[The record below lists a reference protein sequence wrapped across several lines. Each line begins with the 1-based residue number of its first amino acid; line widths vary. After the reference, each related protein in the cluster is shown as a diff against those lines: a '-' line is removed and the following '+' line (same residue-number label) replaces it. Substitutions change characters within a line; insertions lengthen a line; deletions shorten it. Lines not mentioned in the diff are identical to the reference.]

1 MNLKKRW
8 KADWEA
14 LKKLSGQEKW
24 LFIWDY
30 YRIPLIALG
39 CVMILTAITLLTN
52 AGREEVALYAVF
64 VNSDRALE
72 EPDSTPLDALAE
84 RAGIPMEGRTVDVT
98 ANLTLGQDLNEA
110 YDAQT
115 VQVLAALFGI
125 SDLDLFAA
133 DEAVFEGYAQQD
145 AFADLS
151 VLIDRELLAGAD
163 LYTYTLEGK
172 TVTGGIVLHSGSALH
187 EAGYYHGDVIV
198 GAAVNAEHLEEAVAV
213 LRQLLVEAKNG

>member
-8 KADWEA
+8 KADREA
-14 LKKLSGQEKW
+14 LKKLSGREKW
-24 LFIWDY
+24 LFVWDY
-30 YRIPLIALG
+30 YKIPLIALC
-39 CVMILTAITLLTN
+39 CVIILTAITLLTN
-52 AGREEVALYAVF
+52 AGRGEVALYAVF
-64 VNSDRALE
+64 VNSDRSFE
-72 EPDSTPLDALAE
+72 EPDSALLDALAE

-115 VQVLAALFGI
+115 VQVLGALFGI
-125 SDLDLFAA
+125 SDLDLFAS
-133 DEAVFEGYAQQD
+133 DQAVFERYAQQD

-163 LYTYTLEGK
+163 LYTYTVEGK

-198 GAAVNAEHLEEAVAV
+198 GAAINAEHLEEAVAM
-213 LRQLLVEAKNG
+213 LRQLLAEAQNG

>member
-8 KADWEA
+8 KADREA
-14 LKKLSGQEKW
+14 LKKLSGREKW
-24 LFIWDY
+24 LFVWDY
-30 YRIPLIALG
+30 YKIPLIALC
-39 CVMILTAITLLTN
+39 CVIFLTAITLLTG

-64 VNSDRALE
+64 VNSDRNLE
-72 EPDSTPLDALAE
+72 EPDSTQLDALAE

-98 ANLTLGQDLNEA
+98 ANLTLGQNLNEA

-115 VQVLAALFGI
+115 VQVLGALFGI

-133 DEAVFEGYAQQD
+133 DQAVFERYAQQD

-163 LYTYTLEGK
+163 LYTYTVEGK

-198 GAAVNAEHLEEAVAV
+198 GAAVNSENLEEAVAM
-213 LRQLLVEAKNG
+213 LRQLLAEAQNG

>member
-64 VNSDRALE
+64 VNSDRTLE
-72 EPDSTPLDALAE
+72 EPDSTLLDALAE
-84 RAGIPMEGRTVDVT
+84 RAGIPMEGRAVDVT

-213 LRQLLVEAKNG
+213 LRQLLVEAQNG

>member
-8 KADWEA
+8 KADREA

-64 VNSDRALE
+64 VNSDRNLE
-72 EPDSTPLDALAE
+72 EPDSTQLDALAE

-213 LRQLLVEAKNG
+213 LRQLLVEAQNG

>member
-8 KADWEA
+8 KADREA

-64 VNSDRALE
+64 VNSDKTLE
-72 EPDSTPLDALAE
+72 EPDSTLLDALAE
-84 RAGIPMEGRTVDVT
+84 RAGIPMEGRAVDVT

-213 LRQLLVEAKNG
+213 LRQLLVEAQNG

>member
-133 DEAVFEGYAQQD
+133 DEEVFEGYAQQD

-213 LRQLLVEAKNG
+213 LRQLLVEAQNG

>member
-8 KADWEA
+8 KADREA

-30 YRIPLIALG
+30 YRIPLIALA

-64 VNSDRALE
+64 VNSDRTLE
-72 EPDSTPLDALAE
+72 EPDSTLLDALAE

-213 LRQLLVEAKNG
+213 LRQLLVEAQNG

>member
-8 KADWEA
+8 KADREA
-14 LKKLSGQEKW
+14 LKKLSGREKW
-24 LFIWDY
+24 LFVWDY
-30 YRIPLIALG
+30 YKIPLIALC
-39 CVMILTAITLLTN
+39 CVIFLTAITLLTN

-64 VNSDRALE
+64 VNSDRNLE
-72 EPDSTPLDALAE
+72 EPDSTLLDALAE

-115 VQVLAALFGI
+115 VQVLGALFGI

-133 DEAVFEGYAQQD
+133 DQAVFERYAQQD

-163 LYTYTLEGK
+163 LYTYTVEGR

-198 GAAVNAEHLEEAVAV
+198 GAAVNAEHLEEAVAM
-213 LRQLLVEAKNG
+213 LRQLLAEAQNG

>member
-8 KADWEA
+8 KADREA

-64 VNSDRALE
+64 VNSDRTLE
-72 EPDSTPLDALAE
+72 EPDSTLLDALAE

-198 GAAVNAEHLEEAVAV
+198 GAAVNAEHLEEAVAM
-213 LRQLLVEAKNG
+213 LRQLLVEAQNG

>member
-8 KADWEA
+8 KADREA

-213 LRQLLVEAKNG
+213 LRQLLVEAQNG

>member
-84 RAGIPMEGRTVDVT
+84 RAGIPTEGRTVDVT

-213 LRQLLVEAKNG
+213 LRQLLVEAQNG

>member
-8 KADWEA
+8 KADREA
-14 LKKLSGQEKW
+14 LKKLSGREKW
-24 LFIWDY
+24 LFVWDY
-30 YRIPLIALG
+30 YKIPLIALC
-39 CVMILTAITLLTN
+39 CVIFLTAITLLTG

-64 VNSDRALE
+64 VNSDRNLE
-72 EPDSTPLDALAE
+72 EPDSTQLDALAE

-115 VQVLAALFGI
+115 VQVLGALFGI

-133 DEAVFEGYAQQD
+133 DQAVFERYAQQD

-163 LYTYTLEGK
+163 LYTYTVEGK

-198 GAAVNAEHLEEAVAV
+198 GAAINAEHLEEAVAM
-213 LRQLLVEAKNG
+213 LRQLLAEAQNG

>member
-8 KADWEA
+8 KADREA
-14 LKKLSGQEKW
+14 LKKLSGREKW
-24 LFIWDY
+24 LFVWDY
-30 YRIPLIALG
+30 YKIPLIALC
-39 CVMILTAITLLTN
+39 CVIILTAITLLTG

-64 VNSDRALE
+64 VNSDRSFE
-72 EPDSTPLDALAE
+72 EPDSALLDALAE

-115 VQVLAALFGI
+115 VQVLGALFGI
-125 SDLDLFAA
+125 SDLDLFAS
-133 DEAVFEGYAQQD
+133 DQAVFERYAQQD

-163 LYTYTLEGK
+163 LYTYTVEGK

-198 GAAVNAEHLEEAVAV
+198 GAAINAEHLEEAVAM
-213 LRQLLVEAKNG
+213 LRQLLAEAQNG

>member
-8 KADWEA
+8 KADREA
-14 LKKLSGQEKW
+14 LKKLSGREKW
-24 LFIWDY
+24 LFVWDY
-30 YRIPLIALG
+30 YKIPLIALC
-39 CVMILTAITLLTN
+39 CVIFLTAITLLTG

-64 VNSDRALE
+64 VNSDRNLE
-72 EPDSTPLDALAE
+72 EPDSTQLDALAE

-98 ANLTLGQDLNEA
+98 ANLTLGQNLNEA

-115 VQVLAALFGI
+115 VQVLGALFGI

-133 DEAVFEGYAQQD
+133 DQAVFERYAQQD

-163 LYTYTLEGK
+163 LYRRRYRRSLCRLCPQGHARSDQRVHLCGTRGQSETRC
-172 TVTGGIVLHSGSALH
+172 GS
-187 EAGYYHGDVIV
+187 
-198 GAAVNAEHLEEAVAV
+198 
-213 LRQLLVEAKNG
+213 LRRRTCKG

>member
-8 KADWEA
+8 KADREA
-14 LKKLSGQEKW
+14 LKKLSGREKW
-24 LFIWDY
+24 LFVWDY
-30 YRIPLIALG
+30 YKIPLIAVC
-39 CVMILTAITLLTN
+39 CVIFLTAITLLTN

-64 VNSDRALE
+64 VNSDRTLE
-72 EPDSTPLDALAE
+72 EPDSALLDALAE

-98 ANLTLGQDLNEA
+98 ANLTLGQDLDEA
-110 YDAQT
+110 SDAQT
-115 VQVLAALFGI
+115 VQVLGALFGI

-133 DEAVFEGYAQQD
+133 DQAVFERYAQQN

-163 LYTYTLEGK
+163 LYTYTVEGK

-198 GAAVNAEHLEEAVAV
+198 GAAINAEHLEEAVAM
-213 LRQLLVEAKNG
+213 LRQLLAEAQNG

>member
-8 KADWEA
+8 KADREA

-64 VNSDRALE
+64 VNSDRTLE

-115 VQVLAALFGI
+115 VQMLAALFGI

-133 DEAVFEGYAQQD
+133 DEEVFEGYAQQD

-213 LRQLLVEAKNG
+213 LRQLLVEAQNG

>member
-8 KADWEA
+8 KADREA
-14 LKKLSGQEKW
+14 LKKLPGREKW
-24 LFIWDY
+24 LFVWDY
-30 YRIPLIALG
+30 YKIPLIALC
-39 CVMILTAITLLTN
+39 CVIILTAITLLTG

-64 VNSDRALE
+64 VNSDRNLE
-72 EPDSTPLDALAE
+72 EPDSTQLDALAE

-115 VQVLAALFGI
+115 VQVLGALFGI

-133 DEAVFEGYAQQD
+133 DQAVFERYAQQD

-163 LYTYTLEGK
+163 LYTYTVEGK

-198 GAAVNAEHLEEAVAV
+198 GAAVNAENLEEAVAM
-213 LRQLLVEAKNG
+213 LRQLLAEAQNG

>member
-8 KADWEA
+8 KADREA

-39 CVMILTAITLLTN
+39 CVMILTAITLLAN

-84 RAGIPMEGRTVDVT
+84 RAGMPMEGRTVDVT
-98 ANLTLGQDLNEA
+98 ANLTLGQDLNED

-213 LRQLLVEAKNG
+213 LRQLLAEAQNG